1 VSRFS
6 GEALNIDLND
16 FFVQLYGLLLPLS
29 LDTAIEQAPTSRAD
43 NLNPSRQGNSGEKKP
58 PPKRNVQLASTAD
71 LLFRCLNL
79 IFFSRHASTANSP
92 PWRAAAFAKRLLE
105 CSLHFPSATAIKSI
119 DFAKKLVVK
128 EPKLEALLSTEDRT
142 VDGVYR
148 PEMNDPQLC
157 NPFGASFWELPML
170 TREHWDENVRAEAEK
185 LARGKLV

>member
-1 VSRFS
+1 
-6 GEALNIDLND
+6 
-16 FFVQLYGLLLPLS
+16 VQLYGLLLPLS
-29 LDTAIEQAPTSRAD
+29 LDTAIEQAPTSRSDA
-43 NLNPSRQGNSGEKKP
+43 LNPGRAPSNGPAKP
-58 PPKRNVQLASTAD
+58 LPKRNVQLASTAD
-71 LLFRCLNL
+71 LLFRCLDL

-105 CSLHFPSATAIKSI
+105 CSLQLPSTTAIKAI
-119 DFAKKLVVK
+119 GFARRLVVK

-157 NPFGASFWELPML
+157 NPFGASFWELSML
-170 TREHWDENVRAEAEK
+170 TRDHWDENVRAEADK